1 MGSSY
6 PNSSSSSGD
15 SDRAPVQKEAE
26 VESRTFDENLAL
38 HALALKQYVRSLLP
52 GYHGADDVA
61 QEALVKIW
69 EKKHEFTSGTN
80 FKAWIFTI
88 ARFYVMNQ
96 RRKLARSPVS
106 NLDDELMDQIDRR
119 WMAEEIR
126 QPEEEL
132 QALRQCMSSLNAADQ
147 QLLHV
152 RYATKTSLE
161 TYAQNEGLS
170 SGSLKA
176 RLFRLRETLRR
187 CIELRLQA

>member
-1 MGSSY
+1 MGNSTPTPSNSASSH
-6 PNSSSSSGD
+6 SD
-15 SDRAPVQKEAE
+15 SAPAATEID
-26 VESRTFDENLAL
+26 SHSFDEQLAL
-38 HALALKQYVRSLLP
+38 HALALRQYVRSLLP

-61 QEALVKIW
+61 QEVLVKVW
-69 EKKHEFTSGTN
+69 EKKQQFAPGTH

-96 RRKLARSPVS
+96 RRKLARSPVIT
-106 NLDDELMDQIDRR
+106 LDDELMDQIDRQ
-119 WMAEEIR
+119 WMTEEIR

-132 QALRQCMSSLNAADQ
+132 EALRQCMNSLSAADQ